1 MENNFSNHKEVILSQ
16 AKKIAVSDGISK
28 INIRAVA
35 KNSGIAI
42 GTVYNYFPSKGDLLI
57 SVVTEFWDEA
67 FTDLEGITSTSSNF
81 FDNLEKIYRVL
92 DDYLHHFKENWLNQ
106 LALLKADEKVMARK
120 KEEEYFQKV
129 HDKLILLIDRDPDLQ
144 DYPWSEVISKEKM
157 AEFIFDHMLIILKK
171 EKGDLTF
178 FIALLK
184 QILINKN
191 RTV

>member
-1 MENNFSNHKEVILSQ
+1 MENNLSNHKEVILSQ

-28 INIRAVA
+28 INIRTVA

-67 FTDLEGITSTSSNF
+67 FADLEGITSTSSNF
-81 FDNLEKIYRVL
+81 FDNLENIYRVL
-92 DDYLHHFKENWLNQ
+92 DNYLHHFKENWLNQ
-106 LALLKADEKVMARK
+106 LVLLKADEKVMARK

>member
-1 MENNFSNHKEVILSQ
+1 MENNLSNHKEVILSQ

-28 INIRAVA
+28 INIRTVA

-67 FTDLEGITSTSSNF
+67 FADLEGITSTSSNF
-81 FDNLEKIYRVL
+81 FDNLENIYRVL
-92 DDYLHHFKENWLNQ
+92 DNYLHHFKENWLNQ
-106 LALLKADEKVMARK
+106 LVLLKADEKVIARK

>member
-28 INIRAVA
+28 INIRTVA

-67 FTDLEGITSTSSNF
+67 FADLEGITSTSSNF

-92 DDYLHHFKENWLNQ
+92 DNYLHHFKENWLNQ
-106 LALLKADEKVMARK
+106 LVLLKADEKVIARK

>member
-1 MENNFSNHKEVILSQ
+1 MDNNLSNHKEVILSQ

-28 INIRAVA
+28 INIRTVA

-157 AEFIFDHMLIILKK
+157 AEFIFDYMLIILKK

>member
-1 MENNFSNHKEVILSQ
+1 MENNLSNHKEVILSQ

-28 INIRAVA
+28 INIRTVA

-42 GTVYNYFPSKGDLLI
+42 GTVYNYFPSKGNLLI

-106 LALLKADEKVMARK
+106 LALLKADEKVIARK

-129 HDKLILLIDRDPDLQ
+129 HDKLILHIDRDPDLQ

>member
-1 MENNFSNHKEVILSQ
+1 MSNHKEVILSQ

-28 INIRAVA
+28 INIRTVA

>member
-1 MENNFSNHKEVILSQ
+1 MENNLSNHKEVILSQ

-28 INIRAVA
+28 INIRTVA

>member
-28 INIRAVA
+28 INIRTVA

-106 LALLKADEKVMARK
+106 LALLKADEKVIARK